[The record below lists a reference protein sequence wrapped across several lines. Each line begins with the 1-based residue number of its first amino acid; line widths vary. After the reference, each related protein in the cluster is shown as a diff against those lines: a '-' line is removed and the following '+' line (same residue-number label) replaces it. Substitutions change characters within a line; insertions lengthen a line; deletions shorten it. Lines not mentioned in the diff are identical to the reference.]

1 MSRPCSTF
9 LNEAF
14 TDAEKSYIPLSKI
27 KQEKLSGPYEDAAG
41 KDTMDQI
48 FLLNLTEA
56 QKYFNSDDDRKCM
69 PTEYAG
75 AQGANQHTWNG
86 EIRAESWWLR
96 TAFAD
101 MAMIISEKGAK
112 QYADRDH
119 THIAVRPAMWI
130 GFDKSAYEQAMQS
143 EYNQVDVG
151 WKEYEFELTDS
162 NGYKFLVKLKLSNLC
177 AVSSNLDYLR
187 SAWDE
192 VASGKELPT
201 EMTDWGFDKTSIND
215 MYYSVGRIS
224 IINETSGWDIT
235 AKSPVRFDFEM
246 NGTMDA
252 NYKIFFNSVDS
263 KRGSLDFAVSLT
275 QNRSGVPII
284 ICHPEIY
291 TPNFPEG
298 KVRHQ
303 WEILQDNQFNLKLQY
318 IKVGGFSIPYLE
330 TD

>member
-56 QKYFNSDDDRKCM
+56 TKYFDSDDDRKCM

-130 GFDKSAYEQAMQS
+130 GFDKSAYEQSMQS
-143 EYNQVDVG
+143 DYNQVDV
-151 WKEYEFELTDS
+151 
-162 NGYKFLVKLKLSNLC
+162 V
-177 AVSSNLDYLR
+177 
-187 SAWDE
+187 
-192 VASGKELPT
+192 
-201 EMTDWGFDKTSIND
+201 
-215 MYYSVGRIS
+215 
-224 IINETSGWDIT
+224 
-235 AKSPVRFDFEM
+235 
-246 NGTMDA
+246 
-252 NYKIFFNSVDS
+252 
-263 KRGSLDFAVSLT
+263 
-275 QNRSGVPII
+275 
-284 ICHPEIY
+284 
-291 TPNFPEG
+291 
-298 KVRHQ
+298 
-303 WEILQDNQFNLKLQY
+303 
-318 IKVGGFSIPYLE
+318 
-330 TD
+330 